1 MDIEN
6 HNDVEVPVYIENPMN
21 VVSVPVAQVVGI
33 EVMGEVLVESR
44 PKLQPQRQPQSEQS
58 EQSQLGFNEKINYYI
73 STCVALSCM
82 LSILGGLILFMIW
95 FCNPRALGD
104 TND

>member
-44 PKLQPQRQPQSEQS
+44 PKPQRQPQSEQS
-58 EQSQLGFNEKINYYI
+58 ELGFNEKINYYI
-73 STCVALSCM
+73 STCAAVSCM

-95 FCNPRALGD
+95 FCNPRVLGD